1 MFRYFLYR
9 LFLYVPTLLIML
21 FVVFIL
27 VKALPGDPITVM
39 YGEFDPPPEVRKAL
53 EERLGLD
60 RPLLVQYMLYVM
72 RILQGDWGKSVG
84 TGEEVLRLVLRRF
97 QATLELAVAS
107 VAIATFIGLSLALIS
122 AWRPN
127 SLADKIIRIAS
138 VASYSIPVFWWGLML
153 ILIFAVYLQL
163 LPPGERGG
171 LKHLI
176 LPAVTLGVV
185 SFGMIARVSRASML
199 EVMTHDYVVAA
210 RARGLNE
217 VKVLLSYV
225 MRNAIVP
232 IVTIIGLRFGVLMSG
247 AVITETVFKYPGIGS
262 MIYDS
267 ILARDYPVVF
277 GGILFVGI
285 VVMTVNLLV
294 DILYYF
300 VDPRVK
306 LEKTRV

>member
-1 MFRYFLYR
+1 
-9 LFLYVPTLLIML
+9 
-21 FVVFIL
+21 
-27 VKALPGDPITVM
+27 
-39 YGEFDPPPEVRKAL
+39 
-53 EERLGLD
+53 
-60 RPLLVQYMLYVM
+60 
-72 RILQGDWGKSVG
+72 
-84 TGEEVLRLVLRRF
+84 
-97 QATLELAVAS
+97 
-107 VAIATFIGLSLALIS
+107 
-122 AWRPN
+122 
-127 SLADKIIRIAS
+127 
-138 VASYSIPVFWWGLML
+138 
-153 ILIFAVYLQL
+153 
-163 LPPGERGG
+163 
-171 LKHLI
+171 
-176 LPAVTLGVV
+176 
-185 SFGMIARVSRASML
+185 
-199 EVMTHDYVVAA
+199 AA